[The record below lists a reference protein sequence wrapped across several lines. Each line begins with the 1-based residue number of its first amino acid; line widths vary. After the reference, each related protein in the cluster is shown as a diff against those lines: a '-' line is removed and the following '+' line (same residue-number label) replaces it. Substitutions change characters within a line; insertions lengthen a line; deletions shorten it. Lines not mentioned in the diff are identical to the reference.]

1 MLTHGHRPTWASR
14 WPSSYPMLPLLS
26 TTQKR
31 TGKVLALEEREATRD
46 QYNCGR
52 SEVPAKG
59 GPAQV
64 QTGGQSRLDCPL
76 SEPEREGVLL
86 HQRENLRCA
95 FLRDLQVTEAKLH
108 LVHVIGGGSGCKWDG
123 RTREWSW
130 GRVKLDVRGWP
141 GEAEPGGEER
151 EAVQHLARLEACA

>member
-1 MLTHGHRPTWASR
+1 
-14 WPSSYPMLPLLS
+14 MLPLLS

-46 QYNCGR
+46 QHNSGR
-52 SEVPAKG
+52 SEDQYMYAMPWKG
-59 GPAQV
+59 GGVGPAQV
-64 QTGGQSRLDCPL
+64 RTGGQSRLDCPL

-108 LVHVIGGGSGCKWDG
+108 LVHVIGGGGGCK
-123 RTREWSW
+123 
-130 GRVKLDVRGWP
+130 
-141 GEAEPGGEER
+141 
-151 EAVQHLARLEACA
+151 

>member
-1 MLTHGHRPTWASR
+1 
-14 WPSSYPMLPLLS
+14 MLPLLS

-46 QYNCGR
+46 QHNSGR
-52 SEVPAKG
+52 SEDQYYYAIHAIPYHAMPRKG

-64 QTGGQSRLDCPL
+64 RTGGQSRLDCPL

-108 LVHVIGGGSGCKWDG
+108 LVHVIGGGGGCKWDG

-130 GRVKLDVRGWP
+130 RRVKLDVRGWP

-151 EAVQHLARLEACA
+151 EAVQHLARFEACA

>member
-1 MLTHGHRPTWASR
+1 MPW
-14 WPSSYPMLPLLS
+14 
-26 TTQKR
+26 
-31 TGKVLALEEREATRD
+31 
-46 QYNCGR
+46 
-52 SEVPAKG
+52 KG
-59 GPAQV
+59 GGVGPAQV
-64 QTGGQSRLDCPL
+64 RTGGQSRLDCPL

-108 LVHVIGGGSGCKWDG
+108 LVHVIGGGGGGCKWDG

-130 GRVKLDVRGWP
+130 RRVKLDVRGWP

-151 EAVQHLARLEACA
+151 EAVQHLARFEACA

>member
-1 MLTHGHRPTWASR
+1 
-14 WPSSYPMLPLLS
+14 MLPLLP

-46 QYNCGR
+46 QHHSGR
-52 SEVPAKG
+52 SEDQYAMERWG

-64 QTGGQSRLDCPL
+64 RTGGQSRLDCPL

-108 LVHVIGGGSGCKWDG
+108 LVHVIGGSGGCKWDG
-123 RTREWSW
+123 LTREWSW
-130 GRVKLDVRGWP
+130 RRVKLDLRGWP

-151 EAVQHLARLEACA
+151 EAAQHLARFEACA